1 MGILPEV
8 QNGSHRRNPKGIPFM
23 ISSPSRFAL
32 AGLTTIFLLSSFVGC
47 SKDETATVASLKALK
62 VLVVPD
68 GKGKAA
74 GVNMLPTDPAKLDEA
89 IDLVCQLGGVKTVT
103 ALEGVPMTNDHLA
116 KLGRIKSLVQID
128 INDGSITDEGIAHLT
143 GLGNLESLTVA
154 NNAVTDGSMASFAK
168 MKKLNMLNL
177 NGTQVKGGYDALAG
191 LSNLQW
197 MLLGGVKISDADA
210 TAISNFPAIT
220 HVTLKD
226 STDISEAGVK
236 ALKSNKKCTVDYAND
251 APFAGESDQ

>member
-1 MGILPEV
+1 MDHIVATLKAFL
-8 QNGSHRRNPKGIPFM
+8 SM

-68 GKGKAA
+68 AKGQAS
-74 GVNMLPTDPAKLDEA
+74 GINMLPTDPAKLDEA
-89 IDLVCQLGGVKTVT
+89 IDLVCQLGGCKTVT
-103 ALEGVPMTNDHLA
+103 ALEGVPITNDHLA
-116 KLGRIKSLVQID
+116 KLGRVKSLVQIE

-143 GLGNLESLTVA
+143 GLSKLESLTVA
-154 NNAVTDGSMASFAK
+154 NNAVTDESMPSFAK
-168 MKKLNMLNL
+168 LKKLNMLNL

-210 TAISNFPAIT
+210 TAISSFPAIT
-220 HVTLKD
+220 HVTLND
-226 STDISEAGVK
+226 NTEISEEAVK
-236 ALKSNKKCTVDYAND
+236 TLKSNKKCTVDYANV
-251 APFAGESDQ
+251 APFAGQPAQ

>member
-1 MGILPEV
+1 
-8 QNGSHRRNPKGIPFM
+8 M
-23 ISSPSRFAL
+23 IFSPSRFAL

-68 GKGKAA
+68 GKGKAS
-74 GVNMLPTDPAKLDEA
+74 GINMLPTDPAKLDEA

-116 KLGRIKSLVQID
+116 KLGRVKSLVQIE
-128 INDGSITDEGIAHLT
+128 INDGSISDEGIAQLT

-154 NNAVTDGSMASFAK
+154 NNAITDASMPSFAK

-177 NGTQVKGGYDALAG
+177 NGTQVNGGYDALSG
-191 LSNLQW
+191 LPNLQW
-197 MLLGGVKISDADA
+197 MLLGGLKISDADA
-210 TAISNFPAIT
+210 TAISQFPAIT

-226 STDISEAGVK
+226 TTEISEAAVK
-236 ALKSNKKCTVDYAND
+236 TLKSNKKCTVDYAD
-251 APFAGESDQ
+251 STPFVGEPAQ